1 MLIYHFT
8 TNKSMETL
16 RIILIGQQ
24 KENKDVVA
32 AMCKSAPKVL
42 YDILEAIAAA
52 VYWEFED

>member
-1 MLIYHFT
+1 
-8 TNKSMETL
+8 METL

-52 VYWEFED
+52 VY